1 MATVQISIPC
11 MGRPRAR
18 FRLSLK
24 DHLTEESLKVEL
36 IPAPNETP
44 FVSNPAAGRYR
55 VRVNG
60 KASTKVKD
68 ATLTEVFNR
77 LRHWL
82 VGRVRKSTDTGE
94 ARPGST

>member
-1 MATVQISIPC
+1 

-24 DHLTEESLKVEL
+24 DQASGESLKVEL
-36 IPAPNETP
+36 IPAPNESP
-44 FVSNPAAGRYR
+44 FVSNPSAGRFR

-60 KASTKVKD
+60 KAAAKVKE

-82 VGRVRKSTDTGE
+82 VRRARKTAQSSGR
-94 ARPGST
+94 APGGQDAKNSGSRE